1 MKFLPIFFFRKI
13 SEEIIPPGSQ
23 GIFRQK
29 STCDNLS
36 LSGYARAA
44 RVAKQSFGNLLSR
57 KMATSTSQTSVA
69 WPNTKEDYELGKV
82 IG

>member
-1 MKFLPIFFFRKI
+1 MLFVFSRKI
-13 SEEIIPPGSQ
+13 SEEILPPGTQ

-29 STCDNLS
+29 STCDHIS
-36 LSGYARAA
+36 SFSGYARAA
-44 RVAKQSFGNLLSR
+44 RVAKHSFGNLLSR

-69 WPNTKEDYELGKV
+69 WPNIKEDYELGKV